1 MRWVGAYVH
10 GWIMMS
16 WNEFELEREKIGFKG

>member
-1 MRWVGAYVH
+1 MRRVASYVH

-16 WNEFELEREKIGFKG
+16 WNELDLESEKIGFKG